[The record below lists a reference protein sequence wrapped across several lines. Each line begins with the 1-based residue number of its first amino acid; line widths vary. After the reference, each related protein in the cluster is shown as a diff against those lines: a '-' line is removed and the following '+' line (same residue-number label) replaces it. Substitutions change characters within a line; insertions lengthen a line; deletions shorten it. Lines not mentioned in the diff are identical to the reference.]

1 MRGSERAPPSR
12 RPPGLLHRLL
22 EALVPGPGPGA
33 VGLGAGVLGLFL
45 ELLRAD
51 DDVGGLPRHDVGQAL
66 AGLGA
71 HVVVVLPLGELGLQ
85 GGGGGA
91 GLVQL
96 LDDGVVLGLLGQ
108 VAAQGREGD
117 DERPQEDDGEDEDP
131 GGDRDALGPAHP
143 QHRLLVGGGRLRV
156 GGGCGAGG
164 RGGLLRRVRRRPFA
178 AARAD
183 GGALPTVAATD
194 ATSAASA
201 EPAPPPLAVTVL
213 SASQTGH
220 AREVADKLHAAL
232 AEQGINAKRIS
243 AADYKPKTIA
253 DEQVLLLVTSTQGE
267 GEPPE
272 EALSLHR
279 LLFGK
284 KAPPLPALR
293 FAVCGLGDSSYP
305 DFCQAGKDFDT
316 RLAELGG
323 ERLAPRADCDVDYQA
338 TAAAW
343 IADLVPRLAALQP
356 AAPRTPTAAA
366 PATPAAYDRDH
377 PFTAPLLARQKI
389 TGRHST
395 KDVRHIELDLAGSGI
410 NYQAGDALGVW
421 CENDPARV
429 DAILAALKLDGV
441 TVIDGKTLREQL
453 IREREISQ
461 NTPQFV
467 QGYAALAKSADLDAE
482 IATHGAAPYAANT
495 PLDAIVARYP
505 AAITAE
511 QLLTLLRPLTPRLYS
526 IASAPEEVGEEV
538 HLTVGVLHYEHDGK
552 AYSGAASGY
561 LGERLPED
569 GAARVFVEPN
579 PNFRLPDD
587 PQAAIIMIGNGT
599 GIAPF
604 RAFMQARVAREAPG
618 KNWLVFGNPHF
629 TEDFLYQT
637 EWQGWQKDGFLH
649 RYSLAWSRDQAEKV
663 YVQDKLREEA
673 ASVWQWLKD
682 GAYVY
687 VCGDAARMA
696 KDVERALLDIIAG
709 EGGMDADAA
718 ADYLDELRQARRYQ
732 RDVY

>member
-1 MRGSERAPPSR
+1 MTPIPAD
-12 RPPGLLHRLL
+12 LTA
-22 EALVPGPGPGA
+22 ALDSLSP
-33 VGLGAGVLGLFL
+33 L
-45 ELLRAD
+45 
-51 DDVGGLPRHDVGQAL
+51 QL
-66 AGLGA
+66 AWLSGY
-71 HVVVVLPLGELGLQ
+71 
-85 GGGGGA
+85 
-91 GLVQL
+91 
-96 LDDGVVLGLLGQ
+96 
-108 VAAQGREGD
+108 
-117 DERPQEDDGEDEDP
+117 
-131 GGDRDALGPAHP
+131 
-143 QHRLLVGGGRLRV
+143 
-156 GGGCGAGG
+156 CW
-164 RGGLLRRVRRRPFA
+164 
-178 AARAD
+178 ARAD

-284 KAPPLPALR
+284 KAPALR

-637 EWQGWQKDGFLH
+637 EWQGWQKDGYLH

>member
-1 MRGSERAPPSR
+1 MTPIPAD
-12 RPPGLLHRLL
+12 LTA
-22 EALVPGPGPGA
+22 ALDSLSP
-33 VGLGAGVLGLFL
+33 L
-45 ELLRAD
+45 
-51 DDVGGLPRHDVGQAL
+51 QL
-66 AGLGA
+66 AWLSGY
-71 HVVVVLPLGELGLQ
+71 
-85 GGGGGA
+85 
-91 GLVQL
+91 
-96 LDDGVVLGLLGQ
+96 
-108 VAAQGREGD
+108 
-117 DERPQEDDGEDEDP
+117 
-131 GGDRDALGPAHP
+131 
-143 QHRLLVGGGRLRV
+143 
-156 GGGCGAGG
+156 CW
-164 RGGLLRRVRRRPFA
+164 
-178 AARAD
+178 ARAD

-552 AYSGAASGY
+552 TYHGAASGY

-569 GAARVFVEPN
+569 GAVRVFVEPN

-587 PQAAIIMIGNGT
+587 PNAAIIMIGNGT

>member
-1 MRGSERAPPSR
+1 MTPIPDDLTA
-12 RPPGLLHRLL
+12 
-22 EALVPGPGPGA
+22 ALDSLSP
-33 VGLGAGVLGLFL
+33 L
-45 ELLRAD
+45 
-51 DDVGGLPRHDVGQAL
+51 QL
-66 AGLGA
+66 AWLSGY
-71 HVVVVLPLGELGLQ
+71 
-85 GGGGGA
+85 
-91 GLVQL
+91 
-96 LDDGVVLGLLGQ
+96 
-108 VAAQGREGD
+108 
-117 DERPQEDDGEDEDP
+117 
-131 GGDRDALGPAHP
+131 
-143 QHRLLVGGGRLRV
+143 
-156 GGGCGAGG
+156 CW
-164 RGGLLRRVRRRPFA
+164 
-178 AARAD
+178 ARAD

-279 LLFGK
+279 LLFSK

>member
-1 MRGSERAPPSR
+1 MTPIPAD
-12 RPPGLLHRLL
+12 LTA
-22 EALVPGPGPGA
+22 ALDSLSP
-33 VGLGAGVLGLFL
+33 L
-45 ELLRAD
+45 
-51 DDVGGLPRHDVGQAL
+51 QL
-66 AGLGA
+66 AWLSGY
-71 HVVVVLPLGELGLQ
+71 
-85 GGGGGA
+85 
-91 GLVQL
+91 
-96 LDDGVVLGLLGQ
+96 
-108 VAAQGREGD
+108 
-117 DERPQEDDGEDEDP
+117 
-131 GGDRDALGPAHP
+131 
-143 QHRLLVGGGRLRV
+143 
-156 GGGCGAGG
+156 CW
-164 RGGLLRRVRRRPFA
+164 
-178 AARAD
+178 ARAD

-201 EPAPPPLAVTVL
+201 EPAPPPLAVTIL

-587 PQAAIIMIGNGT
+587 PNAAIIMIGNGT

>member
-1 MRGSERAPPSR
+1 MTPIPAD
-12 RPPGLLHRLL
+12 LTA
-22 EALVPGPGPGA
+22 ALDSLSP
-33 VGLGAGVLGLFL
+33 L
-45 ELLRAD
+45 
-51 DDVGGLPRHDVGQAL
+51 QL
-66 AGLGA
+66 AWLSGY
-71 HVVVVLPLGELGLQ
+71 
-85 GGGGGA
+85 
-91 GLVQL
+91 
-96 LDDGVVLGLLGQ
+96 
-108 VAAQGREGD
+108 
-117 DERPQEDDGEDEDP
+117 
-131 GGDRDALGPAHP
+131 
-143 QHRLLVGGGRLRV
+143 
-156 GGGCGAGG
+156 CW
-164 RGGLLRRVRRRPFA
+164 
-178 AARAD
+178 ARAD

-587 PQAAIIMIGNGT
+587 HNAAIIMIGNGT

-604 RAFMQARVAREAPG
+604 RAFMQARVAREALG

-649 RYSLAWSRDQAEKV
+649 RYNLAWSRDQAEKV

>member
-1 MRGSERAPPSR
+1 MTPIPAELSA
-12 RPPGLLHRLL
+12 
-22 EALVPGPGPGA
+22 ALDTLSP
-33 VGLGAGVLGLFL
+33 L
-45 ELLRAD
+45 
-51 DDVGGLPRHDVGQAL
+51 QL
-66 AGLGA
+66 AWLSGY
-71 HVVVVLPLGELGLQ
+71 
-85 GGGGGA
+85 
-91 GLVQL
+91 
-96 LDDGVVLGLLGQ
+96 
-108 VAAQGREGD
+108 
-117 DERPQEDDGEDEDP
+117 
-131 GGDRDALGPAHP
+131 
-143 QHRLLVGGGRLRV
+143 
-156 GGGCGAGG
+156 CW
-164 RGGLLRRVRRRPFA
+164 
-178 AARAD
+178 ARAD
-183 GGALPTVAATD
+183 GTGAALPAIPATN
-194 ATSAASA
+194 AETA

-232 AEQGINAKRIS
+232 AEQGINAKHIS
-243 AADYKPKTIA
+243 ATDYKPKTIA
-253 DEQVLLLVTSTQGE
+253 DEQVLRLVTATPGE

-284 KAPPLPALR
+284 KAPQLPGLR
-293 FAVCGLGDSSYP
+293 FAVCALGDSSYP
-305 DFCQAGKDFDT
+305 DFCQAGKDFDA

-323 ERLAPRADCDVDYQA
+323 ERLAPRADCDVEYQ
-338 TAAAW
+338 TPAAAW

-356 AAPRTPTAAA
+356 AARQAPTATA
-366 PATPAAYDRDH
+366 PAATTAYDRDH
-377 PFTAPLLARQKI
+377 PFSAPLLARQKI
-389 TGRHST
+389 TGRQSS
-395 KDVRHIELDLAGSGI
+395 KDVRHIELDLSGSGLT
-410 NYQAGDALGVW
+410 YQAGDALGVW
-421 CENDPARV
+421 CENDPVRV
-429 DAILAALKLDGV
+429 DNILAALKLDGA
-441 TVIDGKTLREQL
+441 TNIGGKTLRDIL
-453 IREREISQ
+453 IHEREISQ

-495 PLDAIVARYP
+495 PLDAIVVRYP

-618 KNWLVFGNPHF
+618 QNWLVFGNPHF

-649 RYSLAWSRDQAEKV
+649 RYSLAWSRDQEEKI
-663 YVQDKLREEA
+663 YVQDKLREA
-673 ASVWQWLKD
+673 AADVWQWLKN

-709 EGGMDADAA
+709 EGGMHADDAE
-718 ADYLDELRQARRYQ
+718 DYLDELRQEKRYQ

>member
-1 MRGSERAPPSR
+1 MTPIPAD
-12 RPPGLLHRLL
+12 LTA
-22 EALVPGPGPGA
+22 ALDS
-33 VGLGAGVLGLFL
+33 LSQL
-45 ELLRAD
+45 
-51 DDVGGLPRHDVGQAL
+51 QL
-66 AGLGA
+66 AWLSGY
-71 HVVVVLPLGELGLQ
+71 
-85 GGGGGA
+85 
-91 GLVQL
+91 
-96 LDDGVVLGLLGQ
+96 
-108 VAAQGREGD
+108 
-117 DERPQEDDGEDEDP
+117 
-131 GGDRDALGPAHP
+131 
-143 QHRLLVGGGRLRV
+143 
-156 GGGCGAGG
+156 CW
-164 RGGLLRRVRRRPFA
+164 
-178 AARAD
+178 ARAD

-220 AREVADKLHAAL
+220 AREVADKLHATL

-366 PATPAAYDRDH
+366 PVTPAAYDRDH

-569 GAARVFVEPN
+569 GAARVFIEPN

-587 PQAAIIMIGNGT
+587 PNAAIIMIGNGT

>member
-1 MRGSERAPPSR
+1 MTPIPAD
-12 RPPGLLHRLL
+12 LTA
-22 EALVPGPGPGA
+22 ALDSLSP
-33 VGLGAGVLGLFL
+33 L
-45 ELLRAD
+45 
-51 DDVGGLPRHDVGQAL
+51 QL
-66 AGLGA
+66 AWLSGY
-71 HVVVVLPLGELGLQ
+71 
-85 GGGGGA
+85 
-91 GLVQL
+91 
-96 LDDGVVLGLLGQ
+96 
-108 VAAQGREGD
+108 
-117 DERPQEDDGEDEDP
+117 
-131 GGDRDALGPAHP
+131 
-143 QHRLLVGGGRLRV
+143 
-156 GGGCGAGG
+156 CW
-164 RGGLLRRVRRRPFA
+164 
-178 AARAD
+178 ARAD

-429 DAILAALKLDGV
+429 DAILAALQLDGA
-441 TVIDGKTLREQL
+441 TPIAGKTLRDVL
-453 IREREISQ
+453 IHEREISQ

-467 QGYAALAKSADLDAE
+467 QGYAALAENAELNDAIAAD
-482 IATHGAAPYAANT
+482 GAAQYAAST

-552 AYSGAASGY
+552 RYSGAASGY
-561 LGERLPED
+561 LGERLPEE

-587 PQAAIIMIGNGT
+587 SQAAIIMIGNGT

>member
-1 MRGSERAPPSR
+1 MTPIPAD
-12 RPPGLLHRLL
+12 LTA
-22 EALVPGPGPGA
+22 ALDSLSP
-33 VGLGAGVLGLFL
+33 L
-45 ELLRAD
+45 
-51 DDVGGLPRHDVGQAL
+51 QL
-66 AGLGA
+66 AWLSGY
-71 HVVVVLPLGELGLQ
+71 
-85 GGGGGA
+85 
-91 GLVQL
+91 
-96 LDDGVVLGLLGQ
+96 
-108 VAAQGREGD
+108 
-117 DERPQEDDGEDEDP
+117 
-131 GGDRDALGPAHP
+131 
-143 QHRLLVGGGRLRV
+143 
-156 GGGCGAGG
+156 CW
-164 RGGLLRRVRRRPFA
+164 
-178 AARAD
+178 ARAD

-377 PFTAPLLARQKI
+377 PFSAPLLARQKI

-395 KDVRHIELDLAGSGI
+395 KDVRHIELDLAGSGL

-421 CENDPARV
+421 CENDPTRV
-429 DAILAALKLDGV
+429 DAILAALKLDGAS
-441 TVIDGKTLREQL
+441 VIDGKTLREQL

-505 AAITAE
+505 AAITEE

-552 AYSGAASGY
+552 RYSGAASGY

-587 PQAAIIMIGNGT
+587 DNAAIIMIGNGT

-604 RAFMQARVAREAPG
+604 RAFMQARVAREAAG

-673 ASVWQWLKD
+673 ASVWQWLQD

>member
-1 MRGSERAPPSR
+1 MTPIPADLSA
-12 RPPGLLHRLL
+12 
-22 EALVPGPGPGA
+22 ALDSLSP
-33 VGLGAGVLGLFL
+33 L
-45 ELLRAD
+45 
-51 DDVGGLPRHDVGQAL
+51 QL
-66 AGLGA
+66 AWLSGY
-71 HVVVVLPLGELGLQ
+71 
-85 GGGGGA
+85 
-91 GLVQL
+91 
-96 LDDGVVLGLLGQ
+96 
-108 VAAQGREGD
+108 
-117 DERPQEDDGEDEDP
+117 
-131 GGDRDALGPAHP
+131 
-143 QHRLLVGGGRLRV
+143 
-156 GGGCGAGG
+156 CW
-164 RGGLLRRVRRRPFA
+164 
-178 AARAD
+178 ARAD

-194 ATSAASA
+194 ATSA

-618 KNWLVFGNPHF
+618 QNWLVFGNPHF

>member
-1 MRGSERAPPSR
+1 MTPIPAD
-12 RPPGLLHRLL
+12 LTA
-22 EALVPGPGPGA
+22 ALDSLSP
-33 VGLGAGVLGLFL
+33 L
-45 ELLRAD
+45 
-51 DDVGGLPRHDVGQAL
+51 QL
-66 AGLGA
+66 AWLSGY
-71 HVVVVLPLGELGLQ
+71 
-85 GGGGGA
+85 
-91 GLVQL
+91 
-96 LDDGVVLGLLGQ
+96 
-108 VAAQGREGD
+108 
-117 DERPQEDDGEDEDP
+117 
-131 GGDRDALGPAHP
+131 
-143 QHRLLVGGGRLRV
+143 
-156 GGGCGAGG
+156 CW
-164 RGGLLRRVRRRPFA
+164 
-178 AARAD
+178 ARAD

-194 ATSAASA
+194 VTSAASA

-618 KNWLVFGNPHF
+618 KNWLVFDNPHF

>member
-1 MRGSERAPPSR
+1 MTPIPAD
-12 RPPGLLHRLL
+12 LTA
-22 EALVPGPGPGA
+22 ALDSLSP
-33 VGLGAGVLGLFL
+33 L
-45 ELLRAD
+45 
-51 DDVGGLPRHDVGQAL
+51 QL
-66 AGLGA
+66 AWLSGY
-71 HVVVVLPLGELGLQ
+71 
-85 GGGGGA
+85 
-91 GLVQL
+91 
-96 LDDGVVLGLLGQ
+96 
-108 VAAQGREGD
+108 
-117 DERPQEDDGEDEDP
+117 
-131 GGDRDALGPAHP
+131 
-143 QHRLLVGGGRLRV
+143 
-156 GGGCGAGG
+156 CW
-164 RGGLLRRVRRRPFA
+164 
-178 AARAD
+178 ARAD

-343 IADLVPRLAALQP
+343 IADLVSRLAALQP

-579 PNFRLPDD
+579 PNFRLPND

>member
-1 MRGSERAPPSR
+1 MTPIPAD
-12 RPPGLLHRLL
+12 LTA
-22 EALVPGPGPGA
+22 ALDSLSP
-33 VGLGAGVLGLFL
+33 L
-45 ELLRAD
+45 
-51 DDVGGLPRHDVGQAL
+51 QL
-66 AGLGA
+66 AWLSGY
-71 HVVVVLPLGELGLQ
+71 
-85 GGGGGA
+85 
-91 GLVQL
+91 
-96 LDDGVVLGLLGQ
+96 
-108 VAAQGREGD
+108 
-117 DERPQEDDGEDEDP
+117 
-131 GGDRDALGPAHP
+131 
-143 QHRLLVGGGRLRV
+143 
-156 GGGCGAGG
+156 CW
-164 RGGLLRRVRRRPFA
+164 
-178 AARAD
+178 ARAD

-377 PFTAPLLARQKI
+377 PFTAQLLARQKI

>member
-1 MRGSERAPPSR
+1 MTPIPAD
-12 RPPGLLHRLL
+12 LTA
-22 EALVPGPGPGA
+22 ALDSLSP
-33 VGLGAGVLGLFL
+33 L
-45 ELLRAD
+45 
-51 DDVGGLPRHDVGQAL
+51 QL
-66 AGLGA
+66 AWLSGY
-71 HVVVVLPLGELGLQ
+71 
-85 GGGGGA
+85 
-91 GLVQL
+91 
-96 LDDGVVLGLLGQ
+96 
-108 VAAQGREGD
+108 
-117 DERPQEDDGEDEDP
+117 
-131 GGDRDALGPAHP
+131 
-143 QHRLLVGGGRLRV
+143 
-156 GGGCGAGG
+156 CW
-164 RGGLLRRVRRRPFA
+164 
-178 AARAD
+178 ARAD

-561 LGERLPED
+561 LGERLPEE

-587 PQAAIIMIGNGT
+587 DNAAIIMIGNGT

>member
-1 MRGSERAPPSR
+1 MTPIPAELSA
-12 RPPGLLHRLL
+12 
-22 EALVPGPGPGA
+22 ALDTLSP
-33 VGLGAGVLGLFL
+33 L
-45 ELLRAD
+45 
-51 DDVGGLPRHDVGQAL
+51 QL
-66 AGLGA
+66 AWLSGY
-71 HVVVVLPLGELGLQ
+71 
-85 GGGGGA
+85 
-91 GLVQL
+91 
-96 LDDGVVLGLLGQ
+96 
-108 VAAQGREGD
+108 
-117 DERPQEDDGEDEDP
+117 
-131 GGDRDALGPAHP
+131 
-143 QHRLLVGGGRLRV
+143 
-156 GGGCGAGG
+156 CW
-164 RGGLLRRVRRRPFA
+164 
-178 AARAD
+178 ARAD
-183 GGALPTVAATD
+183 GTGAALPAIPATN
-194 ATSAASA
+194 AETA

-220 AREVADKLHAAL
+220 AREVAANLHAAL
-232 AEQGINAKRIS
+232 TQQGINATHIS
-243 AADYKPKTIA
+243 AADYKPKTIV

-272 EALSLHR
+272 EAVSLHR

-284 KAPPLPALR
+284 KAPQLPALR
-293 FAVCGLGDSSYP
+293 FAVCALGDSSYP
-305 DFCQAGKDFDT
+305 DFCQAGKDFDA

-323 ERLAPRADCDVDYQA
+323 ERLAPRADCDVEYQ
-338 TAAAW
+338 TPAAAW
-343 IADLVPRLAALQP
+343 IADLVPRLAALRP
-356 AAPRTPTAAA
+356 AARQAPTAAA
-366 PATPAAYDRDH
+366 PAAVAAYDRDH
-377 PFTAPLLARQKI
+377 PFSAPLLARQKI

-395 KDVRHIELDLAGSGI
+395 KDVRHIELDLAGSGL

-429 DAILAALKLDGV
+429 DALLAALKLDGA

-467 QGYAALAKSADLDAE
+467 QGYAALAQNAVLDGA
-482 IATHGAAPYAANT
+482 IAATSPAAFAATT
-495 PLDAIVARYP
+495 PIDAIVARYP
-505 AAITAE
+505 AAISAE
-511 QLLTLLRPLTPRLYS
+511 ELLTLLRPLTPRLYS

-552 AYSGAASGY
+552 TYSGAASGY

-569 GAARVFVEPN
+569 GAARVYIEPN

-587 PQAAIIMIGNGT
+587 PNAAIIMIGNGT

-604 RAFMQARVAREAPG
+604 RAFMQARVANDAPG

-637 EWQGWQKDGFLH
+637 EWQGWQKDGYLH

-673 ASVWQWLKD
+673 ANVWQWLQN
-682 GAYVY
+682 GAHVY
-687 VCGDAARMA
+687 ICGDAARMA

-709 EGGMDADAA
+709 EGGMHADDAEE
-718 ADYLDELRQARRYQ
+718 YLDELRQTRRYQ

>member
-1 MRGSERAPPSR
+1 MTPIPAD
-12 RPPGLLHRLL
+12 LTA
-22 EALVPGPGPGA
+22 ALDSLSP
-33 VGLGAGVLGLFL
+33 L
-45 ELLRAD
+45 
-51 DDVGGLPRHDVGQAL
+51 QL
-66 AGLGA
+66 AWLSGY
-71 HVVVVLPLGELGLQ
+71 
-85 GGGGGA
+85 
-91 GLVQL
+91 
-96 LDDGVVLGLLGQ
+96 
-108 VAAQGREGD
+108 
-117 DERPQEDDGEDEDP
+117 
-131 GGDRDALGPAHP
+131 
-143 QHRLLVGGGRLRV
+143 
-156 GGGCGAGG
+156 CW
-164 RGGLLRRVRRRPFA
+164 
-178 AARAD
+178 ARAD

-511 QLLTLLRPLTPRLYS
+511 QLLALLRPLTPRLYS

-552 AYSGAASGY
+552 TYSGAASGY

-569 GAARVFVEPN
+569 GAVRVFVEPN

-587 PQAAIIMIGNGT
+587 PNAAIIMIGNGT

-618 KNWLVFGNPHF
+618 QNWLVFGNPHF

-637 EWQGWQKDGFLH
+637 EWQGWQKDGYLH

-673 ASVWQWLKD
+673 ANVWQWLQD
-682 GAYVY
+682 GAHVY
-687 VCGDAARMA
+687 ICGDAARMA

-709 EGGMDADAA
+709 EGGMHADDAEE
-718 ADYLDELRQARRYQ
+718 YLDELRQTRRYQ

>member
-1 MRGSERAPPSR
+1 MTPIPAD
-12 RPPGLLHRLL
+12 LTA
-22 EALVPGPGPGA
+22 ALDSLSP
-33 VGLGAGVLGLFL
+33 L
-45 ELLRAD
+45 
-51 DDVGGLPRHDVGQAL
+51 QL
-66 AGLGA
+66 AWLSGY
-71 HVVVVLPLGELGLQ
+71 
-85 GGGGGA
+85 
-91 GLVQL
+91 
-96 LDDGVVLGLLGQ
+96 
-108 VAAQGREGD
+108 
-117 DERPQEDDGEDEDP
+117 
-131 GGDRDALGPAHP
+131 
-143 QHRLLVGGGRLRV
+143 
-156 GGGCGAGG
+156 CW
-164 RGGLLRRVRRRPFA
+164 
-178 AARAD
+178 ARAD

-366 PATPAAYDRDH
+366 PVTPAAYDRDH

-552 AYSGAASGY
+552 AYSGAASRY

>member
-1 MRGSERAPPSR
+1 MTPIPAD
-12 RPPGLLHRLL
+12 LTA
-22 EALVPGPGPGA
+22 ALDS
-33 VGLGAGVLGLFL
+33 L
-45 ELLRAD
+45 
-51 DDVGGLPRHDVGQAL
+51 
-66 AGLGA
+66 
-71 HVVVVLPLGELGLQ
+71 LPL
-85 GGGGGA
+85 
-91 GLVQL
+91 QL
-96 LDDGVVLGLLGQ
+96 AWLSGY
-108 VAAQGREGD
+108 
-117 DERPQEDDGEDEDP
+117 
-131 GGDRDALGPAHP
+131 
-143 QHRLLVGGGRLRV
+143 
-156 GGGCGAGG
+156 CW
-164 RGGLLRRVRRRPFA
+164 
-178 AARAD
+178 ARAD
-183 GGALPTVAATD
+183 GGALPAIPVAAGD
-194 ATSAASA
+194 APASA
-201 EPAPPPLAVTVL
+201 ESAPPPLAVTVL

-305 DFCQAGKDFDT
+305 DFCQAGKDFDA

-356 AAPRTPTAAA
+356 AAPRAPTAAA

-429 DAILAALKLDGV
+429 DAILAALKLDGAS
-441 TVIDGKTLREQL
+441 VIDGKTLREQL

-467 QGYAALAKSADLDAE
+467 QGYAALAQNAE
-482 IATHGAAPYAANT
+482 LNEAIATHGAAPYAANT

>member
-1 MRGSERAPPSR
+1 MTPIPAD
-12 RPPGLLHRLL
+12 LTA
-22 EALVPGPGPGA
+22 ALDSLSP
-33 VGLGAGVLGLFL
+33 L
-45 ELLRAD
+45 
-51 DDVGGLPRHDVGQAL
+51 QL
-66 AGLGA
+66 AWLSGY
-71 HVVVVLPLGELGLQ
+71 
-85 GGGGGA
+85 
-91 GLVQL
+91 
-96 LDDGVVLGLLGQ
+96 
-108 VAAQGREGD
+108 
-117 DERPQEDDGEDEDP
+117 
-131 GGDRDALGPAHP
+131 
-143 QHRLLVGGGRLRV
+143 
-156 GGGCGAGG
+156 CW
-164 RGGLLRRVRRRPFA
+164 
-178 AARAD
+178 ARAD

>member
-1 MRGSERAPPSR
+1 MTPIPAD
-12 RPPGLLHRLL
+12 LTA
-22 EALVPGPGPGA
+22 ALDSLSP
-33 VGLGAGVLGLFL
+33 L
-45 ELLRAD
+45 
-51 DDVGGLPRHDVGQAL
+51 QL
-66 AGLGA
+66 AWLSGY
-71 HVVVVLPLGELGLQ
+71 
-85 GGGGGA
+85 
-91 GLVQL
+91 
-96 LDDGVVLGLLGQ
+96 
-108 VAAQGREGD
+108 
-117 DERPQEDDGEDEDP
+117 
-131 GGDRDALGPAHP
+131 
-143 QHRLLVGGGRLRV
+143 
-156 GGGCGAGG
+156 CW
-164 RGGLLRRVRRRPFA
+164 
-178 AARAD
+178 ARAD

-538 HLTVGVLHYEHDGK
+538 HLTVGVLHYEHDGER
-552 AYSGAASGY
+552 YSGAASGY

-587 PQAAIIMIGNGT
+587 DNAAIIMIGNGT

>member
-1 MRGSERAPPSR
+1 MTPIPADLSA
-12 RPPGLLHRLL
+12 
-22 EALVPGPGPGA
+22 ALDSLSP
-33 VGLGAGVLGLFL
+33 L
-45 ELLRAD
+45 
-51 DDVGGLPRHDVGQAL
+51 QL
-66 AGLGA
+66 AWLSGY
-71 HVVVVLPLGELGLQ
+71 
-85 GGGGGA
+85 
-91 GLVQL
+91 
-96 LDDGVVLGLLGQ
+96 
-108 VAAQGREGD
+108 
-117 DERPQEDDGEDEDP
+117 
-131 GGDRDALGPAHP
+131 
-143 QHRLLVGGGRLRV
+143 
-156 GGGCGAGG
+156 CW
-164 RGGLLRRVRRRPFA
+164 
-178 AARAD
+178 ARAD

>member
-1 MRGSERAPPSR
+1 MTPIPAD
-12 RPPGLLHRLL
+12 LTA
-22 EALVPGPGPGA
+22 ALDSLSP
-33 VGLGAGVLGLFL
+33 L
-45 ELLRAD
+45 
-51 DDVGGLPRHDVGQAL
+51 QL
-66 AGLGA
+66 AWLSGY
-71 HVVVVLPLGELGLQ
+71 
-85 GGGGGA
+85 
-91 GLVQL
+91 
-96 LDDGVVLGLLGQ
+96 
-108 VAAQGREGD
+108 
-117 DERPQEDDGEDEDP
+117 
-131 GGDRDALGPAHP
+131 
-143 QHRLLVGGGRLRV
+143 
-156 GGGCGAGG
+156 CW
-164 RGGLLRRVRRRPFA
+164 
-178 AARAD
+178 ARAD

-538 HLTVGVLHYEHDGK
+538 HLPVGVLHYEHDGK

>member
-1 MRGSERAPPSR
+1 MTPIPAD
-12 RPPGLLHRLL
+12 LTA
-22 EALVPGPGPGA
+22 ALDSLSP
-33 VGLGAGVLGLFL
+33 L
-45 ELLRAD
+45 
-51 DDVGGLPRHDVGQAL
+51 QL
-66 AGLGA
+66 AWLSGY
-71 HVVVVLPLGELGLQ
+71 
-85 GGGGGA
+85 
-91 GLVQL
+91 
-96 LDDGVVLGLLGQ
+96 
-108 VAAQGREGD
+108 
-117 DERPQEDDGEDEDP
+117 
-131 GGDRDALGPAHP
+131 
-143 QHRLLVGGGRLRV
+143 
-156 GGGCGAGG
+156 CW
-164 RGGLLRRVRRRPFA
+164 
-178 AARAD
+178 ARAD

-552 AYSGAASGY
+552 RYSGAASGY

-587 PQAAIIMIGNGT
+587 DNAAIIMIGNGT

>member
-1 MRGSERAPPSR
+1 MTPIPAD
-12 RPPGLLHRLL
+12 LTA
-22 EALVPGPGPGA
+22 ALDS
-33 VGLGAGVLGLFL
+33 L
-45 ELLRAD
+45 
-51 DDVGGLPRHDVGQAL
+51 
-66 AGLGA
+66 
-71 HVVVVLPLGELGLQ
+71 LPL
-85 GGGGGA
+85 
-91 GLVQL
+91 QL
-96 LDDGVVLGLLGQ
+96 AWLSGY
-108 VAAQGREGD
+108 
-117 DERPQEDDGEDEDP
+117 
-131 GGDRDALGPAHP
+131 
-143 QHRLLVGGGRLRV
+143 
-156 GGGCGAGG
+156 CW
-164 RGGLLRRVRRRPFA
+164 
-178 AARAD
+178 ARAD
-183 GGALPTVAATD
+183 GGALPAIPVAAGD
-194 ATSAASA
+194 APASA
-201 EPAPPPLAVTVL
+201 ESAPPPLAVTVL

>member
-1 MRGSERAPPSR
+1 MTPIPTDLTA
-12 RPPGLLHRLL
+12 
-22 EALVPGPGPGA
+22 ALDSLSP
-33 VGLGAGVLGLFL
+33 L
-45 ELLRAD
+45 
-51 DDVGGLPRHDVGQAL
+51 QL
-66 AGLGA
+66 AWLSGY
-71 HVVVVLPLGELGLQ
+71 
-85 GGGGGA
+85 
-91 GLVQL
+91 
-96 LDDGVVLGLLGQ
+96 
-108 VAAQGREGD
+108 
-117 DERPQEDDGEDEDP
+117 
-131 GGDRDALGPAHP
+131 
-143 QHRLLVGGGRLRV
+143 
-156 GGGCGAGG
+156 CW
-164 RGGLLRRVRRRPFA
+164 
-178 AARAD
+178 ARAD

-305 DFCQAGKDFDT
+305 DFCQAGKDFDA

-421 CENDPARV
+421 CENDPTRV
-429 DAILAALKLDGV
+429 DAILAALKLDGA

-538 HLTVGVLHYEHDGK
+538 HLTVGVQHYEHDGK

-696 KDVERALLDIIAG
+696 KDVEQALLDIIAS

>member
-1 MRGSERAPPSR
+1 MTPIPADLSAALETLSPLQLAWLSGYCWARA
-12 RPPGLLHRLL
+12 
-22 EALVPGPGPGA
+22 E
-33 VGLGAGVLGLFL
+33 GAGV
-45 ELLRAD
+45 AM
-51 DDVGGLPRHDVGQAL
+51 P
-66 AGLGA
+66 
-71 HVVVVLPLGELGLQ
+71 
-85 GGGGGA
+85 
-91 GLVQL
+91 
-96 LDDGVVLGLLGQ
+96 
-108 VAAQGREGD
+108 
-117 DERPQEDDGEDEDP
+117 
-131 GGDRDALGPAHP
+131 
-143 QHRLLVGGGRLRV
+143 
-156 GGGCGAGG
+156 
-164 RGGLLRRVRRRPFA
+164 A
-178 AARAD
+178 AA
-183 GGALPTVAATD
+183 GD
-194 ATSAASA
+194 APASA
-201 EPAPPPLAVTVL
+201 ESAPPPLAVTVL

-305 DFCQAGKDFDT
+305 DFCQAGKDFDA

-511 QLLTLLRPLTPRLYS
+511 QLLALLRPLTPRLYS

-538 HLTVGVLHYEHDGK
+538 HLTVGVLHYKHDGK

-637 EWQGWQKDGFLH
+637 EWQGWQKDGYLH

-673 ASVWQWLKD
+673 ANVWQWLQD
-682 GAYVY
+682 GAHVY
-687 VCGDAARMA
+687 ICGDAARMA

-709 EGGMDADAA
+709 EGGMHADDAEE
-718 ADYLDELRQARRYQ
+718 YLDELRQTRRYQ

>member
-1 MRGSERAPPSR
+1 MTPIPADLSAA
-12 RPPGLLHRLL
+12 L
-22 EALVPGPGPGA
+22 ETLSP
-33 VGLGAGVLGLFL
+33 L
-45 ELLRAD
+45 
-51 DDVGGLPRHDVGQAL
+51 QL
-66 AGLGA
+66 AWLSGY
-71 HVVVVLPLGELGLQ
+71 
-85 GGGGGA
+85 
-91 GLVQL
+91 
-96 LDDGVVLGLLGQ
+96 
-108 VAAQGREGD
+108 
-117 DERPQEDDGEDEDP
+117 
-131 GGDRDALGPAHP
+131 
-143 QHRLLVGGGRLRV
+143 
-156 GGGCGAGG
+156 CW
-164 RGGLLRRVRRRPFA
+164 
-178 AARAD
+178 ARAE
-183 GGALPTVAATD
+183 GAAMPATTAAPDT
-194 ATSAASA
+194 A
-201 EPAPPPLAVTVL
+201 EPAPPPLAVTIL

-253 DEQVLLLVTSTQGE
+253 EEQVLLLVTSTQGE

-272 EALSLHR
+272 EAVSLHR

-305 DFCQAGKDFDT
+305 DFCQAGKDFDA

-323 ERLAPRADCDVDYQA
+323 ERLAPREDCDVEYAA

-343 IADLVPRLAALQP
+343 IARIVPLIGALQP
-356 AAPRTPTAAA
+356 AASGNTSAVA
-366 PATPAAYDRDH
+366 PTPAATYDRDH
-377 PFTAPLLARQKI
+377 PFSAPLLARQKI
-389 TGRHST
+389 TGRNST

-410 NYQAGDALGVW
+410 HYQAGDALGVW

-429 DAILAALKLDGV
+429 DAILAALQLDGA
-441 TVIDGKTLREQL
+441 TPIAGKTLRDVL
-453 IREREISQ
+453 IHEREISQ

-467 QGYAALAKSADLDAE
+467 QGYAALAENAELNDAIAAD
-482 IATHGAAPYAANT
+482 GAAPYAANT

-552 AYSGAASGY
+552 RYSGAASGY

-587 PQAAIIMIGNGT
+587 DNAAIIMIGNGT

>member
-1 MRGSERAPPSR
+1 MTPIPAD
-12 RPPGLLHRLL
+12 LTA
-22 EALVPGPGPGA
+22 ALDSLSP
-33 VGLGAGVLGLFL
+33 L
-45 ELLRAD
+45 
-51 DDVGGLPRHDVGQAL
+51 QL
-66 AGLGA
+66 AWLSGY
-71 HVVVVLPLGELGLQ
+71 
-85 GGGGGA
+85 
-91 GLVQL
+91 
-96 LDDGVVLGLLGQ
+96 
-108 VAAQGREGD
+108 
-117 DERPQEDDGEDEDP
+117 
-131 GGDRDALGPAHP
+131 
-143 QHRLLVGGGRLRV
+143 
-156 GGGCGAGG
+156 CW
-164 RGGLLRRVRRRPFA
+164 
-178 AARAD
+178 ARAD

-587 PQAAIIMIGNGT
+587 PNAAIIMIGNGT

-604 RAFMQARVAREAPG
+604 RAFMQVRVAREAPG

-709 EGGMDADAA
+709 EGGMDVDAA

>member
-1 MRGSERAPPSR
+1 MTPIPAD
-12 RPPGLLHRLL
+12 LTA
-22 EALVPGPGPGA
+22 ALDSLSP
-33 VGLGAGVLGLFL
+33 L
-45 ELLRAD
+45 
-51 DDVGGLPRHDVGQAL
+51 QL
-66 AGLGA
+66 AWLSGY
-71 HVVVVLPLGELGLQ
+71 
-85 GGGGGA
+85 
-91 GLVQL
+91 
-96 LDDGVVLGLLGQ
+96 
-108 VAAQGREGD
+108 
-117 DERPQEDDGEDEDP
+117 
-131 GGDRDALGPAHP
+131 
-143 QHRLLVGGGRLRV
+143 
-156 GGGCGAGG
+156 CW
-164 RGGLLRRVRRRPFA
+164 
-178 AARAD
+178 ARAD

-220 AREVADKLHAAL
+220 AREVASDLHAAL
-232 AEQGINAKRIS
+232 AQQGINAKLIS

-272 EALSLHR
+272 EAVSLHR

-284 KAPPLPALR
+284 KAPQLPALR

-305 DFCQAGKDFDT
+305 DFCQAGKDFDA

-323 ERLAPRADCDVDYQA
+323 ERLAPREDCDVEYAA

-343 IADLVPRLAALQP
+343 IARIVPLIGALQP
-356 AAPRTPTAAA
+356 AASGNTSAVA
-366 PATPAAYDRDH
+366 PTPAATYDRDH
-377 PFTAPLLARQKI
+377 PFSAPLLARQKI
-389 TGRHST
+389 TGRNST

-410 NYQAGDALGVW
+410 HYQAGDALGVW

-429 DAILAALKLDGV
+429 DAILAALQLDGA
-441 TVIDGKTLREQL
+441 TPIAGKTLRDVL
-453 IREREISQ
+453 IHEREISQ

-467 QGYAALAKSADLDAE
+467 QGYAALAENAELNDAIAAD
-482 IATHGAAPYAANT
+482 GAAQYAAST
-495 PLDAIVARYP
+495 PIDAIVARYP

-511 QLLTLLRPLTPRLYS
+511 QLLALLRPLTPRLYS

-552 AYSGAASGY
+552 TYSGAASGY

-618 KNWLVFGNPHF
+618 QNWLVFGNPHF

-709 EGGMDADAA
+709 EGSMDADAA

>member
-1 MRGSERAPPSR
+1 MTPIPAD
-12 RPPGLLHRLL
+12 LTA
-22 EALVPGPGPGA
+22 ALDSLSP
-33 VGLGAGVLGLFL
+33 L
-45 ELLRAD
+45 
-51 DDVGGLPRHDVGQAL
+51 QL
-66 AGLGA
+66 AWLSGY
-71 HVVVVLPLGELGLQ
+71 
-85 GGGGGA
+85 
-91 GLVQL
+91 
-96 LDDGVVLGLLGQ
+96 
-108 VAAQGREGD
+108 
-117 DERPQEDDGEDEDP
+117 
-131 GGDRDALGPAHP
+131 
-143 QHRLLVGGGRLRV
+143 
-156 GGGCGAGG
+156 CW
-164 RGGLLRRVRRRPFA
+164 
-178 AARAD
+178 ARAD

-194 ATSAASA
+194 VTSAASA

-305 DFCQAGKDFDT
+305 DFCQAGKDFDA

-343 IADLVPRLAALQP
+343 IADLVSRLAALQP

-395 KDVRHIELDLAGSGI
+395 KDVRHIELDLAGSGL

-421 CENDPARV
+421 CENDPTRV
-429 DAILAALKLDGV
+429 DAILAALKLDGAS
-441 TVIDGKTLREQL
+441 VIDGKTLREQL

>member
-1 MRGSERAPPSR
+1 MTPIPAD
-12 RPPGLLHRLL
+12 LTA
-22 EALVPGPGPGA
+22 ALDSLSP
-33 VGLGAGVLGLFL
+33 L
-45 ELLRAD
+45 
-51 DDVGGLPRHDVGQAL
+51 QL
-66 AGLGA
+66 AWLSGY
-71 HVVVVLPLGELGLQ
+71 
-85 GGGGGA
+85 
-91 GLVQL
+91 
-96 LDDGVVLGLLGQ
+96 
-108 VAAQGREGD
+108 
-117 DERPQEDDGEDEDP
+117 
-131 GGDRDALGPAHP
+131 
-143 QHRLLVGGGRLRV
+143 
-156 GGGCGAGG
+156 CW
-164 RGGLLRRVRRRPFA
+164 
-178 AARAD
+178 ARAD

-377 PFTAPLLARQKI
+377 PFTAPLLARQKN

-511 QLLTLLRPLTPRLYS
+511 QLLTPLRPLTPRLYS

>member
-1 MRGSERAPPSR
+1 MTPIPAD
-12 RPPGLLHRLL
+12 LTA
-22 EALVPGPGPGA
+22 ALDSLSP
-33 VGLGAGVLGLFL
+33 L
-45 ELLRAD
+45 
-51 DDVGGLPRHDVGQAL
+51 QL
-66 AGLGA
+66 AWLSGY
-71 HVVVVLPLGELGLQ
+71 
-85 GGGGGA
+85 
-91 GLVQL
+91 
-96 LDDGVVLGLLGQ
+96 
-108 VAAQGREGD
+108 
-117 DERPQEDDGEDEDP
+117 
-131 GGDRDALGPAHP
+131 
-143 QHRLLVGGGRLRV
+143 
-156 GGGCGAGG
+156 CW
-164 RGGLLRRVRRRPFA
+164 
-178 AARAD
+178 ARAD

-696 KDVERALLDIIAG
+696 KDVERALLEIIAG